1 MTRDID
7 VDTMLMQNNAEKIVI
22 SAFEK
27 VFFEVDNGFF
37 SGMLLELGKISSLF
51 YLLTLITILVLQ
63 KDNVLN
69 KLEKTEQLLQL
80 LLH

>member
-37 SGMLLELGKISSLF
+37 SGMLLELGKILSLF
-51 YLLTLITILVLQ
+51 YLLTLITILVFRR
-63 KDNVLN
+63 
-69 KLEKTEQLLQL
+69 TMC
-80 LLH
+80 